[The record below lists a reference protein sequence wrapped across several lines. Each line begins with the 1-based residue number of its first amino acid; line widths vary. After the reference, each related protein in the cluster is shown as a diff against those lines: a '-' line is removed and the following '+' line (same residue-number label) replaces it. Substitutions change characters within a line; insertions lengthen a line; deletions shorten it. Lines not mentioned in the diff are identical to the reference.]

1 MNKKII
7 AKHTL
12 GLMGTFI
19 VWNVLNQMF
28 YSHRTWIRS
37 ISDDG
42 GALLLSM
49 IVGYIAVYWA
59 VKTIWFDKDKD
70 SQKGD

>member
-1 MNKKII
+1 MKKKTI

-49 IVGYIAVYWA
+49 IVGYIVVYWA